1 MSRSNKTD
9 LVADCDAL
17 LKQGRV
23 GDVAKLISE
32 ISLAKIPRQM
42 VQPLA
47 KICRRAGLID
57 QGIRLL
63 HPLVRGA
70 NSLAEPA
77 SVAETS
83 EYAVLLSRNGS
94 VAEALELLSKV
105 DPAKYPEAA
114 LYRAFCH
121 ISSWEYGEASAW
133 LERFLASS
141 ADEYSKIIA
150 RVNLG
155 AAYLATDRLAEAG
168 VLLDETIRIGEASQ
182 APRLVANSL
191 EQKAHFWF
199 RQDEFGKARE
209 ALARSAAILGEGGY
223 DRILVE
229 KWKAIMSAIETKN
242 LAPLAV
248 FRQAAVEAKH
258 FESVREADLFSLRVA
273 GNQAVFDHLYFGTPF
288 AGYRQ
293 WIRKHVDLEPSGS
306 FVLGSESP
314 TVVMDLETGEVRGG
328 TAGIK
333 SGKKVHQVF
342 AALTRDFYVPRN
354 MGSLFHE
361 LYPSEHY
368 DIDSSPGRVRQAIH
382 RARKWLEACGSPAN
396 IEFVNGSY
404 AFAIVSSFGLK
415 VPLERGSFEANE
427 ARWKLVLSQMKSPEF
442 SAAEVEKA
450 LSLSRTSVLQLM
462 QWAIDGGRAERF
474 GAEKQTRY
482 RLTGVSVRD
491 GDSKRLSR
499 TG

>member
-1 MSRSNKTD
+1 MGRSSQTD

-23 GDVAKLISE
+23 GDVAKLIGKT
-32 ISLAKIPRQM
+32 SLAKIPRQM
-42 VQPLA
+42 IQPLA

-94 VAEALELLSKV
+94 VVEALELLSKV
-105 DPAKYPEAA
+105 DPASYPEAA

-121 ISSWEYGEASAW
+121 ISSWEYAEAAQW
-133 LERFLASS
+133 LERFLVSE
-141 ADEYSKIIA
+141 ADEYSKIVA

-155 AAYLATDRLAEAG
+155 AAYLATDRLTEAG
-168 VLLDETIRIGEASQ
+168 ALLDETIRIGEASK

-191 EQKAHFWF
+191 EQKAHYWF
-199 RQDEFGKARE
+199 RQGEYAKAR
-209 ALARSAAILGEGGY
+209 ADLARSETILGEGGY

-229 KWKAIMSAIETKN
+229 KWKAIMAAIETKS
-242 LAPLAV
+242 LAPLEE
-248 FRQAAVEAKH
+248 FRRLAVEAKH
-258 FESVREADLFSLRVA
+258 FESVREADLFSLLVA
-273 GNQAVFDHLYFGTPF
+273 RNQSVFDYLYFGTPF

-293 WIRKHVDLEPSGS
+293 WIRRHVDLEPSDA
-306 FVLGSESP
+306 FVLGAAAP
-314 TVVMDLETGEVRGG
+314 AVVMDLETGEVAGG
-328 TAGIK
+328 KAGIN

-342 AALTRDFYVPRN
+342 AALARDFYVPRN

-361 LYPSEHY
+361 LYPNEHY

-382 RARKWLEACGSPAN
+382 RARKWLEASGSPAN

-404 AFAIVSSFGLK
+404 AFAIVGSFGLK
-415 VPLERGSFEANE
+415 VPLERGSLEANE
-427 ARWKLVLSQMKSPEF
+427 ARWKLVLSQVKSTEF
-442 SAAEVEKA
+442 SAADVEKA
-450 LSLSRTSVLQLM
+450 LSLGRTSVLQLM
-462 QWAIDGGRAERF
+462 QWAIEGGRVERV
-474 GAEKQTRY
+474 GSEKQTRY
-482 RLTGVSVRD
+482 RLTGVSGRD
-491 GDSKRLSR
+491 GETKRLSR
-499 TG
+499 AG